1 MQATRIK
8 LSRDLARFNEIS
20 SLERQNEIL
29 RNINAKGSIKK
40 HQQNKKILKINN
52 LGSNAPLSKYYRDRV
67 SPLSATN
74 LFVNLP
80 P

>member
-29 RNINAKGSIKK
+29 RNINAKGSIRK
-40 HQQNKKILKINN
+40 HQQNNAILKINN
-52 LGSNAPLSKYYRDRV
+52 LGSNAPLSKYYRDHV
-67 SPLSATN
+67 SPLSASN
-74 LFVNLP
+74 SHVNLQP
-80 P
+80 